1 MYDFEADYDTE
12 DKMVDKWSNRH
23 RHALHSARHFFLASH
38 LLENLLLRDFRILR
52 RCLAKNMQTKS
63 VLTEETIEN
72 IIMLWTFDSVRMST
86 TMKTDEKEALSAW

>member
-1 MYDFEADYDTE
+1 MAPKFDVNLKFDRMRIADMYDFEADYDTE
-12 DKMVDKWSNRH
+12 DKMDDKWSNRH

-52 RCLAKNMQTKS
+52 RCLAKNMQTES

-72 IIMLWTFDSVRMST
+72 I
-86 TMKTDEKEALSAW
+86 TMQ

>member
-12 DKMVDKWSNRH
+12 DKMDADYWSNRH
-23 RHALHSARHFFLASH
+23 RHALQSARHFFLASH
-38 LLENLLLRDFRILR
+38 LLENLLLGDFRILR

-72 IIMLWTFDSVRMST
+72 ITML
-86 TMKTDEKEALSAW
+86 